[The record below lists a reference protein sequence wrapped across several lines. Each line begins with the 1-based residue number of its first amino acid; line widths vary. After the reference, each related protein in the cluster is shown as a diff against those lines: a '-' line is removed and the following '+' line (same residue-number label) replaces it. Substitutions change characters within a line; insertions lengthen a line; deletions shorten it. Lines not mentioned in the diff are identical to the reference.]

1 MPLNG
6 ASLDEPNDI
15 ISQGITL
22 IHTQNEW
29 LYPMA
34 SALPPLKALQTFEVA
49 ARRLSFSKAAE
60 ELYVTQGAVSKQIK
74 LLEEY
79 LERALFERSAA
90 GLQLTNEGREYLS
103 AISESLETIRKATA
117 RVQQSK
123 GDKNDIRI
131 DIIPSFSMLWLIPRL
146 EKLHEYLPELNL
158 TQVVGDGPYKF
169 EANSADMAI
178 RCLPL
183 SLSLHN
189 AELLVSETLVP
200 VIHVSLLEDN
210 PITEPEDLLKYPLL
224 SHITRP
230 QLWISF
236 LRNLGITNLS
246 EPLFRHGFEHFYMSL
261 EAARLKRGIAL
272 IPDFMAAD
280 VLASGELVSPLDIRY
295 PSGYGFYFL
304 TPAYQAHNSIILEF
318 LGWLKDELGA

>member
-1 MPLNG
+1 
-6 ASLDEPNDI
+6 
-15 ISQGITL
+15 
-22 IHTQNEW
+22 
-29 LYPMA
+29 MA

-90 GLQLTNEGREYLS
+90 GLKLTNEGREYLS

-123 GDKNDIRI
+123 GDKTDFRL
-131 DIIPSFSMLWLIPRL
+131 DVIPSFSMLWLIPRL
-146 EKLHEYLPELNL
+146 EQLQAYLPELNL

-183 SLSLHN
+183 SLSMHN
-189 AELLVSETLVP
+189 AELLASETLVP
-200 VIHVSLLEDN
+200 VIHASLLQKN
-210 PITEPEDLLKYPLL
+210 PIVEPEDLLKHPLL
-224 SHITRP
+224 AHITRP

-236 LRNLGITNLS
+236 LKNLGITNLS
-246 EPLFRHGFEHFYMSL
+246 EPYYRHGFEHFYMSL
-261 EAARLKRGIAL
+261 EAAKLKQGIAL
-272 IPDFMAAD
+272 IPDFMANDA
-280 VLASGELVSPLDIRY
+280 LASGELVSPLDIHY

-304 TPAYQAHNSIILEF
+304 TPTYQAHNSTILKF
-318 LGWLKDELGA
+318 LDWLKTELALQSAK